1 MRFSTLPLV
10 PRVERTV
17 GRMSKNLIGIS
28 TPHLEA
34 PDKVTGDTLYVD
46 DLRFPNM
53 LVGRIL
59 RSPHPHAR
67 IVAVHTETALAIRG
81 VRTVLTGKD
90 FPKRYGLM
98 IFDETVL
105 AVDKA
110 RYVGDEVAAVA
121 AENEEAA
128 EEALAAITVDYEPLP
143 AVFDPEA
150 AMRTNAPLIH
160 DDYPKNITMEFH
172 IQRGDVQTAFAAS
185 DLVFGQQFKT
195 QVQHQCYMEP
205 YGCVVV
211 PEGGRLTVWA
221 PVQDPFTLA
230 DQLSGL
236 FGLPATKIRV
246 IQTPIG
252 GAYGG
257 KVSYQ
262 RLNYVTALLALRAGR
277 PVRMVNKRWEE
288 FAAGRPR
295 IPVIADLKMGFDRN
309 GKILGKQT
317 RIIADNGACTGFTP
331 GILPVLT
338 MRHENQYRIS
348 NIHTDSYLVYTN
360 KVPTG
365 PFRGFG
371 NIQMIFALESMMD
384 MAARRLG
391 IDPIELRLRN
401 VVHAGDVTVHGYQI
415 QTDGLT
421 RCLEAVQER
430 IGSSRGQRKPNHGFG
445 FSCAIHSSSNRTRP
459 YDGATTRLRLNPDG
473 TVHVIT
479 SDPDLGQGSRTVYA
493 QIVASELEIPIDR
506 LAVPLV
512 DTDFSPFGL
521 GTYADRLT
529 TMGGHATRGVA
540 REMKEAILA
549 SVAALLETPKDNLE
563 YRDGSVTV
571 CGHPEKTLNL
581 SEVAKRL
588 LWRVGGKTLS
598 VEYTY
603 DPPNTVQRHPQTLMG
618 NTHSTHSFSAQG
630 VEVKVDE
637 TTGKINLLRIVS
649 AHDLGRAINP
659 QSAEGQLEGAVS
671 VGIGYALS
679 ENYQFDE
686 GQTLSNNFRD
696 YGIPRATD
704 IPRIETILIE
714 TNDPMGPYGAKGVGQ
729 TGTLLPA
736 PAIAN
741 AVEDAVGVR
750 LTELPMNPDR
760 VLGALL
766 KMKSSDKTDMK
777 NIPVSRETGSC

>member
-1 MRFSTLPLV
+1 MNKS
-10 PRVERTV
+10 
-17 GRMSKNLIGIS
+17 LIGAS
-28 TPHLEA
+28 TPRLESSE
-34 PDKVTGDTLYVD
+34 KVTGQTQYID
-46 DLRFPNM
+46 DLRFPNL

-67 IVAVHTETALAIRG
+67 ILAVHTEAARAIRG
-81 VRTVLTGKD
+81 VRAVVTGRD
-90 FPKRYGLM
+90 FPKKYGLM
-98 IFDETVL
+98 IPDETVL

-110 RYVGDEVAAVA
+110 RYIGDEVAAVA
-121 AENEEAA
+121 AETEEAA
-128 EEALAAITVDYEPLP
+128 EEAIDAITVDYQPLP
-143 AVFDPEA
+143 AIFDPEE
-150 AMRTNAPLIH
+150 AMQTNAPLVH
-160 DDYPKNITMEFH
+160 ENVSKNITIEYH

-185 DLVFGQQFKT
+185 ECVIEQRFKT
-195 QVQHQCYMEP
+195 QMQHQGYMEP
-205 YGCVVV
+205 YSCVMS
-211 PEGGRLTVWA
+211 PEGGRLIAWA

-230 DQLSGL
+230 DQLAGL
-236 FGLPATKIRV
+236 FGLSATKIRV
-246 IQTPIG
+246 IQTYIG

-262 RLNYVTALLALRAGR
+262 RLNYVAALLALRAGQ
-277 PVRMVNKRWEE
+277 PVRMTNKRWEE

-295 IPVIADLKMGFDRN
+295 IPVITDMKMGFDRD
-309 GKILGKQT
+309 GKILAKQT
-317 RIIADNGACTGFTP
+317 RVIADNGACCGFTP

-371 NIQMIFALESMMD
+371 NIQMIFAIESMMD
-384 MAARRLG
+384 MAAQRLR
-391 IDPIELRLRN
+391 IDPVEIRLRN
-401 VVHAGDVTVHGYQI
+401 VVHAGDLTAHGYRI

-421 RCLEAVQER
+421 RCLEAVRDRME
-430 IGSSRGQRKPNHGFG
+430 SSRAQRKPNHGFG

-459 YDGATTRLRLNPDG
+459 FDGTTARLRLNPDG
-473 TVHVIT
+473 TVHVAA
-479 SDPDLGQGSRTVYA
+479 SDPDLGQGSRTIYA
-493 QIVASELEIPIDR
+493 QIVASELEIPVEQ

-512 DTDFSPFGL
+512 DTDYSPFGL

-529 TMGGHATRGVA
+529 TMGGHAVLGAA
-540 REMKEAILA
+540 RKLKEAILEESA
-549 SVAALLETPKDNLE
+549 TLLGVQKEELE
-563 YRDGSVTV
+563 YQDGSVAPRG
-571 CGHPEKTLNL
+571 CPEQTMTL
-581 SEVAKRL
+581 SDIAKRL
-588 LWRVGGKTLS
+588 LWRLGGKTLS
-598 VEYTY
+598 IEYTY
-603 DPPNTVQRHPQTLMG
+603 DPPNTVQRDPKTLMG

-637 TTGKINLLRIVS
+637 TTGKIDVLRVVS

-659 QSAEGQLEGAVS
+659 QSAEGQVEGAIS
-671 VGIGYALS
+671 TGIGYALS
-679 ENYQFDE
+679 ESYEFDQ
-686 GQTLSNNFRD
+686 GQSLANTFRD
-696 YGIPRATD
+696 YGLPRATD

-741 AVEDAVGVR
+741 AVQDALGVR

-760 VLGALL
+760 VLEGIL
-766 KMKSSDKTDMK
+766 KKQRLDKST
-777 NIPVSRETGSC
+777 